1 MENLLS
7 IMDDKFWEEYASNA
21 ESNYNEEF
29 SKFIRDLVTS
39 LRCTSVLEVGCNA
52 GNDLKLFPESVQVNG
67 LDSNQKI
74 IDISKARFPSFNFKV
89 GSVTELPYEDNSID
103 LVFTHGFMNYLEDD
117 KISKAVEEL
126 FRVAKRYIVNCELLG
141 EDNIIEEKTNR
152 KGRNM
157 YKKWLEYK
165 VKIISNV
172 EMHEEIDP
180 EKPRFLLVRKL

>member
-1 MENLLS
+1 
-7 IMDDKFWEEYASNA
+7 MDDKFWEDYASNS

-52 GNDLKLFPESVQVNG
+52 GNDLKLFPETIKVHG

-74 IDISKARFPSFNFKV
+74 IDIARGKLPSFDFKV
-89 GSVTELPYEDNSID
+89 GSVTELPYDDASID

-117 KISKAVEEL
+117 KISKAIEEL
-126 FRVAKRYIVNCELLG
+126 FRVSGKYIVNCELFG
-141 EDNIIEEKTNR
+141 EDNTIDEKTNR

-172 EMHEEIDP
+172 EMHEDIDS
-180 EKPRFLLVRKL
+180 EKPKFLLVRKL